1 MNQEINDFIYGVHA
15 VIEAIENNHGN
26 KLFVQEDLKGK
37 NVNQLKA
44 IAKQYNV
51 PTKFV
56 TKKKLEELSDG
67 GVHQG
72 FVLAITPFEYWTL
85 EALIEKTDTPDAFYL
100 ILDGIQDPHNLGS
113 ILRTADAAGVSGIII
128 PKHRSVGVTSTVVKT
143 STGAAEYVPI
153 ARVTNLSATVSSL
166 KAAGFWVFGTD
177 MNGTTY
183 TKWNTQGKIALII
196 GNEGKGISPA
206 LQKNV
211 DETISIPMT
220 GHVQSL
226 NAGVAAALLIYE
238 VYRNR
243 MN

>member
-1 MNQEINDFIYGVHA
+1 MNQEITDFVYGNHA
-15 VIEAIENNHGN
+15 VNEAIQNNRGN
-26 KLFVQEDLKGK
+26 KLFIQEDLKGK
-37 NVNQLKA
+37 NINQIKELGKSF
-44 IAKQYNV
+44 NV

-56 TKKKLEELSDG
+56 PKKKLDELSDG

-72 FVLAITPFEYWTL
+72 FVLAVTPFEYLSL
-85 EALIEKTDTPDAFYL
+85 EKLLTQTTHDAPFFL

-113 ILRTADAAGVSGIII
+113 ILRTADAANVDGIII

-153 ARVTNLSATVSSL
+153 ARVTNLNATVKTL
-166 KAAGFWVFGTD
+166 KEHEFWIFGTD
-177 MNGTTY
+177 MNGTSY

-196 GNEGKGISPA
+196 GNEGKGISPT

-211 DETISIPMT
+211 DETLTIPMN

-226 NAGVAAALLIYE
+226 NAGVACGLLIYE
-238 VYRNR
+238 VFRNR
-243 MN
+243 LG